1 MFSHTWRISI
11 LFQRSNNSL
20 CCNAGGPMDVGFII
34 MVSLK
39 RYHCEDYDRRRCMIA
54 ILASIEVDL
63 LALERALAYLYD
75 KYFFSRVK

>member
-1 MFSHTWRISI
+1 
-11 LFQRSNNSL
+11 
-20 CCNAGGPMDVGFII
+20 MDVGFII